1 MQINSTG
8 FATKYKT
15 ISFRFLPAAS
25 DMLSLSCGCNGKKG
39 SIFLGGTTKKLK
51 MDFTWM
57 FNEFLVL
64 FFLGNFAKHLLTV
77 QAGTNATVMA
87 KITKLHI
94 LMSQKSL
101 QNKKV
106 LQRYSN
112 LFTSNLGFSSV
123 FSLFSF
129 RVPTKLIL
137 NMPVGF

>member
-1 MQINSTG
+1 
-8 FATKYKT
+8 
-15 ISFRFLPAAS
+15 
-25 DMLSLSCGCNGKKG
+25 
-39 SIFLGGTTKKLK
+39 

-94 LMSQKSL
+94 LMFQKSL

-106 LQRYSN
+106 LQRYTN